1 MHPVTMSRTWRQLK
15 QNFEQAQTKNSQL
28 TNEVQELVTERDSAL
43 SDIEDL
49 RDGMQVRKRTNEKL
63 LT

>member
-1 MHPVTMSRTWRQLK
+1 MSRTWRQLK